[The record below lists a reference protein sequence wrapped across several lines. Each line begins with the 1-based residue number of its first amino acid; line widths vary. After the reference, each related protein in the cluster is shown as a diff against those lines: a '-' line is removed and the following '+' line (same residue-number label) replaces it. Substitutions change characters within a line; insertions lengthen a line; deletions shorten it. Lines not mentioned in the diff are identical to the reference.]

1 MIVSQ
6 IAAIGTN
13 RELGKSNALLW
24 NLPTEMQY
32 FRATTKGHAVIMGRK
47 TFESIGRAL
56 PNRRNIV
63 ITRDTN
69 FASEGVEVAH
79 SVDEAL
85 ALFKD
90 SNEEVFIIG
99 GAQIYGEA
107 MPKTDRLYIT
117 RVKST
122 FDADTFYPA
131 FDETEWNKIKSE
143 DHFADTDHAYDYTF
157 EVWERK

>member
-6 IAAIGTN
+6 IAAIGN
-13 RELGKSNALLW
+13 NYELGKSNALLW
-24 NLPTEMQY
+24 NLPNEMKY
-32 FRATTKGHAVIMGRK
+32 FRETTKGHAVIMGRK
-47 TFESIGRAL
+47 TLESIGRAL

-69 FASEGVEVAH
+69 FAFEGVEVVH

-85 ALFKD
+85 ALFEH

-99 GAQIYGEA
+99 GAQIYAEA
-107 MPKTDRLYIT
+107 LPMTDRLYLT
-117 RVKST
+117 RIKGA
-122 FDADTFYPA
+122 FNADAFYPA
-131 FDETEWNKIKSE
+131 FNESKWTKTKNEQHNADEN
-143 DHFADTDHAYDYTF
+143 HAYDYTF